1 MEDRIEFNGNIFKV
15 ITSESS
21 GVITS
26 DIVKVSKNNKEE
38 IMYRF
43 NIPTGQL
50 SKIHTKVISILF
62 KAIQKYKEPSK
73 DVFKEFDDFQEQKS
87 YIRANNNEKF
97 ETVCKSMKQSSM
109 YACYLL
115 KENSLYSYIHKENQ
129 IDKDKIES
137 YINSF
142 LSIFDRENKNIKNIK
157 KIFTN
162 WRQIIES
169 FDSYHIYYIKLDN
182 GILITI
188 LKSSLNIGQVINIT
202 NSTVDYLKDKKII

>member
-62 KAIQKYKEPSK
+62 KVIQKYKEPSK
-73 DVFKEFDDFQEQKS
+73 DIFKEFDDFQKQKS
-87 YIRANNNEKF
+87 YTIANDNKKF
-97 ETVCKSMKQSSM
+97 ETVCKGMNQSSI
-109 YACYLL
+109 YAYYLL
-115 KENSLYSYIHKENQ
+115 QGNNFYRYISKENQ
-129 IDKDKIES
+129 IDKDKIELH
-137 YINSF
+137 INNF
-142 LSIFDRENKNIKNIK
+142 LSIFKDNKEIKKIKNILK
-157 KIFTN
+157 N
-162 WRQIIES
+162 WKQIIES
-169 FDSYHIYYIKLDN
+169 FDNYHIYYTKLEN

-188 LKSSLNIGQVINIT
+188 LKSSLNIGQVINVT
-202 NSTVDYLKDKKII
+202 NSTINYLKDKQII